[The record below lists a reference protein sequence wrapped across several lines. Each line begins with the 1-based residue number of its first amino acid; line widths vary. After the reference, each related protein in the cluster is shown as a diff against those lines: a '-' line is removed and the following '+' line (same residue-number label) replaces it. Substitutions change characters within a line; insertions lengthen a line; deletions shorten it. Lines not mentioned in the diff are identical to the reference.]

1 MDREKGEYDFYL
13 RYNISHK
20 GKYGFEF
27 LEFEFM
33 PNGRLRYGN
42 NSNYKG
48 DGLIRKEVYITPIV
62 LEELQKLIR
71 DSKILSQ
78 DDSKWPKPE
87 EDRKQEL
94 EIIQDN
100 KHISFITS
108 KITSSLEIRQS
119 KDPRG
124 LEIFYF
130 FVQDLKSFLFTLMS
144 MHFRIKPVQK

>member
-1 MDREKGEYDFYL
+1 MDKEKGEYEFYL

-108 KITSSLEIRQS
+108 KITSSMEIKKS
-119 KDPRG
+119 NDPRG
-124 LEIFYF
+124 LEVFYF
-130 FVQDLKSFLFTLMS
+130 FVQDLKSFLFTLIS
-144 MHFRIKPVQK
+144 MHFRIKPLQK

>member
-1 MDREKGEYDFYL
+1 MDKEKGEYEFYL

-124 LEIFYF
+124 LEIVYF
-130 FVQDLKSFLFTLMS
+130 FVQDLKAFLFTLMS
-144 MHFRIKPVQK
+144 MHFRIKPVKK